1 MLETD
6 VGYRLSPLQR
16 HAWQGRSTG
25 AGCSA
30 GLFAVDTP
38 LTQDVLASRLARLG
52 SELEILRVE
61 LVQVDGLREP
71 VQYVRDTARFHVMVG
86 CLDTGADVETL
97 LGTWLDC
104 SASRAAN
111 LAVALLDAADGPQH
125 LLLRA
130 PAWIADDTALALLA
144 QGLATSAPVVADTQ
158 YIDIAEWMHDV
169 LESPAA
175 ESGRAFWSWVRT
187 DAANATHLPFAR
199 QVASS
204 SASPA
209 RRHYRV
215 ETGAGGWADP
225 ELQALAAWH
234 GVLSQWCGAGALALT
249 VFDHGRRFDEL
260 ATVIG
265 PVARPIPLRC
275 DTRDVATADNAA
287 RIADALAQARRHQ
300 EYFDPALPLPAYG
313 YQWRADGGS
322 GGAQRRGDNG
332 LPIGPGQLV
341 LRAAVEADAWVLDVQ
356 FDARCFSAADID
368 VLADQLRSVLL
379 QAPLTGHSPPC
390 AADVT
395 PTPACSAEALFD
407 ACVARFPHAPA
418 VRAGQAVLDYTALDR
433 QVDRI
438 AVALLDL
445 GVRHGD
451 RIALA
456 LPRDASCIAAMLA
469 ALRCGVAYVPLDPDA
484 PAQRLAD
491 ILAEAAP
498 RVLVHA
504 GAADQ
509 WPSVAGMTPLDVA
522 RLPVRAEMAVR
533 RSRVPVDPRQI
544 AYVIYTSGST
554 GRPKGVEV
562 SHQALCHYVQGIE
575 PRLRLD
581 ASASLSTL
589 STWTADL
596 GYTAL
601 YGAILTGRCF
611 DIVPADTVLDPVR
624 LSQHLAHHPV
634 DCLKIVPSHLAALLD
649 VPGGDAVLPRQC
661 LVLGGEP
668 AAPALLARLRERRP
682 DLRVLNHYGPTE
694 TTIGVATHAA
704 EGAPHHAGLPIGRAL
719 GSLRLHVLDAALQ
732 PCPVGTI
739 GELYI
744 AGDGVAQG
752 YLSRPDLTAERFL
765 PEPVSAGSAP
775 GTRMYRSGDRARCWP
790 NGEVQL
796 LGRADDQVKIR
807 GHRVEPGE
815 VAAVL
820 ARMPGIG
827 GAVVVAQE
835 TGADAWLAAYLVAAG
850 TARPSDAALLA
861 QLQTCLPAHM
871 VPSALVWMQQLPVTA
886 NGKVDRRSLPAAS
899 RQRGSGRA
907 VVVPRTAL
915 ERDIA
920 AIWTALLDVDDVS
933 VEDNFFDCGG
943 HSLLLVQL
951 KARLDAAFGREMP
964 IVTLFQATT
973 IAAQAR
979 FYDAASAPA
988 PATDRGTPAADQEM
1002 ARRAEKARAALQ
1014 RQREARTDV

>member
-1 MLETD
+1 MLETE

-25 AGCSA
+25 TGCSA
-30 GLFAVDTP
+30 ALFALDAP
-38 LTQDVLASRLARLG
+38 LTRDELASRLQRLG

-71 VQYVRDTARFHVMVG
+71 VQYVRETARCHLVVG
-86 CLDTGADVETL
+86 SMDTGADVASL
-97 LGTWLDC
+97 VDAWLDGK
-104 SASRAAN
+104 ASREAN
-111 LAVALLDAADGPQH
+111 LAVALLDAEGGPQH

-130 PAWIADDTALALLA
+130 PAWIADDTTLALLA
-144 QGLATSAPVVADTQ
+144 QALAAPDPFVADTQ
-158 YIDIAEWMHDV
+158 YIDIAEWMHEV

-175 ESGRAFWSWVRT
+175 ESGRAFWSAVT
-187 DAANATHLPFAR
+187 ADAANAMRLPFAR
-199 QVASS
+199 HASS
-204 SASPA
+204 SAATPA
-209 RRHYRV
+209 RRCYRV
-215 ETGAGGWADP
+215 EAGPMLPPEP
-225 ELQALAAWH
+225 ELQALVAWH
-234 GVLSQWCGAGALALT
+234 EVVSRWCGAAALDLT
-249 VFDHGRRFDEL
+249 LFDDGRRFAEL
-260 ATVIG
+260 ATVVG

-275 DTRDVATADNAA
+275 DTRDMAATDIPA
-287 RIADALAQARRHQ
+287 RMAEALAQARRHQ
-300 EYFDPALPLPAYG
+300 EYVDPALPLPVHG
-313 YQWRADGGS
+313 YQWRAGG
-322 GGAQRRGDNG
+322 GNGAARRRGDSG

-341 LRAAVEADAWVLDVQ
+341 LRAGVDGGAWTLEFV
-356 FDARCFSAADID
+356 FDESCFTAGDID
-368 VLADQLRSVLL
+368 VMAEQLRSALL
-379 QAPLTGHSPPC
+379 QAPLAGC
-390 AADVT
+390 AVLPAPVVT
-395 PTPACSAEALFD
+395 PAVPGSAGALFD
-407 ACVARFPHAPA
+407 ACVTRFPHAPA
-418 VRAGQAVLDYTALDR
+418 VRSGQVVLEYAALDR
-433 QVDRI
+433 QVGRI
-438 AVALLDL
+438 ADALLDL
-445 GVRHGD
+445 CARRGE
-451 RIALA
+451 RIALV
-456 LPRDASCIAAMLA
+456 LPRDATCIAAMLA
-469 ALRCGVAYVPLDPDA
+469 ALRCGIAYIPLDPDA

-491 ILAEAAP
+491 ILAEASP

-504 GAADQ
+504 GMADR
-509 WPSVAGMTPLDVA
+509 WPRVAGMAMLDVE
-522 RLPVRAEMAVR
+522 RLPARVDGALQVSRA
-533 RSRVPVDPRQI
+533 PVDPLQI

-575 PRLRLD
+575 QRLRLEP
-581 ASASLSTL
+581 SASLSAL

-601 YGAILTGRCF
+601 YGAVLTGRCF
-611 DIVPADTVLDPVR
+611 DIVPADTILDPAR
-624 LSQHLAHHPV
+624 LSRHLADHPV

-694 TTIGVATHAA
+694 TTIGVATHEA

-719 GSLRLHVLDAALQ
+719 GSLRLHVLDAQLQ
-732 PCPVGTI
+732 PCPVGGI

-744 AGDGVAQG
+744 AGAGVAQG

-765 PEPVSAGSAP
+765 PEPVSGEGAP
-775 GTRMYRSGDRARCWP
+775 GTRMYRSGDRARYWP
-790 NGEVQL
+790 NGAVQL

-815 VAAVL
+815 VASVL
-820 ARMPGIG
+820 ARLPGVA
-827 GAVVVAQE
+827 GAVVVAQDA
-835 TGADAWLAAYLVAAG
+835 GADAWLAAYLVPAG
-850 TARPSDAALLA
+850 AVRPSDAALLA
-861 QLQTCLPAHM
+861 QLHDCLPGHM

-886 NGKVDRRSLPAAS
+886 NGKVDRRALPPAS

-907 VVVPRTAL
+907 VIPPRTTL
-915 ERDIA
+915 EQDIA
-920 AIWTALLDVDDVS
+920 AIWMALLSVDEVS

-951 KARLDAAFGREMP
+951 KARLDAAFAREMP

-979 FYDAASAPA
+979 FYDASPA
-988 PATDRGTPAADQEM
+988 PEQGTRTPEQDM